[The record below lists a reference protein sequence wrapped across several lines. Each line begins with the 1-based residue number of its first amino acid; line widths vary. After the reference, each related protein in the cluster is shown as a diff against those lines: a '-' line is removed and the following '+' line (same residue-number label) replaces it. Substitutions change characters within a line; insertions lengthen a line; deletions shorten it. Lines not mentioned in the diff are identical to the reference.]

1 MLTRILSINA
11 FARRSNLSGNSYSHA
26 KTFWKVR
33 YSVAPRKGG
42 LPAIIWNKMQPNAQI
57 SDLAIK
63 WEQLTQLNWYGES
76 HYTGYCRTYCI
87 LACSLRSTSGD
98 TYSAVPTKDR
108 FLPSA
113 VRKTAVISFMKQ
125 LLGYAHRTDPRAARP
140 AQE

>member
-11 FARRSNLSGNSYSHA
+11 FARGSNRSGKSYSHA
-26 KTFWKVR
+26 RTFWKVR

-57 SDLAIK
+57 SDLTIMWGK
-63 WEQLTQLNWYGES
+63 SIELNWY
-76 HYTGYCRTYCI
+76 HYSRYCRTYCI
-87 LACSLRSTSGD
+87 LACSFRSTSGD
-98 TYSAVPTKDR
+98 TYSAVPTNDR

-125 LLGYAHRTDPRAARP
+125 LLGYAHRTDLQAARP
-140 AQE
+140 AQG